1 MKTLILLCLNFFK
14 AGLFAFGG
22 GLATLP
28 FINDISN
35 HHPDWFTKADIANM
49 IAISESTP
57 GPIGVNM
64 ATYVGYHV
72 AGIPGAILNTLSLV
86 LPSFIIFYI
95 VAGLMSRYSQN
106 KTVMAVFQGLRPAA
120 VGLIAAA
127 GFSVFLIA
135 LFPGY
140 DGKTLFDMGS
150 LTGLFSW
157 KAGILF
163 LVAMVATCLP
173 KLKDLH
179 PLWYIGAATVI
190 GIVFQF

>member
-1 MKTLILLCLNFFK
+1 MKTLLLLCLNFFK

-86 LPSFIIFYI
+86 LPSFIIFFI
-95 VAGLMSRYSQN
+95 VAGLMDRYSKSPVVQSI
-106 KTVMAVFQGLRPAA
+106 FSGLRPAA

-127 GFSVFLIA
+127 GLSVFLIA

-140 DGKTLFDMGS
+140 DGTTVFDMGG
-150 LTGLFSW
+150 LAGLFSW
-157 KAGILF
+157 KNCLLF
-163 LVAMVATCLP
+163 AVAMVATQLP
-173 KLKDLH
+173 KVKDLH
-179 PLWYIGAATVI
+179 PLFFILVGAVA
-190 GIVFQF
+190 GIAFEL

>member
-1 MKTLILLCLNFFK
+1 MKTLLLLCLNFFK

-35 HHPDWFTKADIANM
+35 RHPDWFTKADIANM
-49 IAISESTP
+49 VAISESTP

-86 LPSFIIFYI
+86 LPSFIIFFI
-95 VAGLMSRYSQN
+95 VAGLMERYAKSRVVES
-106 KTVMAVFQGLRPAA
+106 VFSGLRPAA

-140 DGKTLFDMGS
+140 EGKTIFDMGS
-150 LTGLFSW
+150 LSGLFSW
-157 KAGILF
+157 KAAVLF
-163 LVAMVATCLP
+163 VVALVATQLP

-179 PLWYIGAATVI
+179 PLWYISVAAVV